1 MYWIMHQYINF
12 ANLKK
17 MTATKSLLAR
27 AGLYLSAKEFRYIII
42 LIDNTA
48 IYQLL

>member
-1 MYWIMHQYINF
+1 MHQYINF
-12 ANLKK
+12 TNQKK
-17 MTATKSLLAR
+17 MTAIKSLLAH

-48 IYQLL
+48 IYQSL

>member
-1 MYWIMHQYINF
+1 MHQYTNF

-17 MTATKSLLAR
+17 MTAIKLLPAR
-27 AGLYLSAKEFRYIII
+27 AGPYLSAKEFRYIII

-48 IYQLL
+48 MYQLL